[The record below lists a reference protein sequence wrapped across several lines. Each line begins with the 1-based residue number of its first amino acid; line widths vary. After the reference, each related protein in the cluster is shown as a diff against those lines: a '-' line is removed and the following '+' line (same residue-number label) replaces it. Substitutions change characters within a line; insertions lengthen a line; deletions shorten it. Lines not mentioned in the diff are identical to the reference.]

1 MKENLIDLE
10 KVYLKLQ
17 AGESLSD
24 EEEKSVAIIA
34 KVRNPQILQEVFS
47 IKSQL
52 GLPDKIL
59 ALLRGRSAQE
69 S

>member
-59 ALLRGRSAQE
+59 SLLRGRSAQE

>member
-24 EEEKSVAIIA
+24 EEEKSEAII
-34 KVRNPQILQEVFS
+34 
-47 IKSQL
+47 
-52 GLPDKIL
+52 
-59 ALLRGRSAQE
+59 
-69 S
+69 